1 MPLGMMDRTHL
12 YQCRVLTSVNPGTNP
27 TSKKTEGSICKLWE
41 GLGKRSRAGF
51 APSSRFQRR
60 EELREGW
67 KKQGGI
73 TYGLSLA

>member
-41 GLGKRSRAGF
+41 GLGKRSREGLHL
-51 APSSRFQRR
+51 PLDSKEERSLGKGGKSR
-60 EELREGW
+60 EELHTG
-67 KKQGGI
+67 
-73 TYGLSLA
+73 